1 MKKIIA
7 IMSFLTLLLGIILGV
22 SYMRADASQK
32 TIANKLIRFHVIA
45 NSDTTEDQALKLKV
59 RDEVLK
65 YIAPKLKEAKN
76 INDSREILKA
86 NDEIIK
92 EIAKKVVKEN
102 GYTYTIN
109 TSLSHENF
117 PVKSYGNVTLPE
129 GSYEAYRIIIGNGE
143 GHNWW
148 CIMFPPL
155 CFIDVTRGQIAYDET
170 EREMKSVLTEDEYK
184 LVNNQDEDIESNQ
197 IRFKYKIVEDIKS
210 IYRKVQKH

>member
-129 GSYEAYRIIIGNGE
+129 GNYEAYRIIIGNGE

-170 EREMKSVLTEDEYK
+170 EKEMKSVLTEDEYK

>member
-129 GSYEAYRIIIGNGE
+129 GNYEAYRIIIGNGE

>member
-129 GSYEAYRIIIGNGE
+129 GNYEAYRIIIGNGE

-170 EREMKSVLTEDEYK
+170 EKEMKSVLTEDEYK

-210 IYRKVQKH
+210 IYRKIQKH